1 MNNPASADTLPAS
14 EAAFPPAASYF
25 GLAPFLRM
33 SIAGFDFTAHTQAMI
48 AEAQD
53 NPDDAMLWM
62 NLSTA
67 MMSLKHEEL
76 GLTIQDQALAQQ
88 RIYVRPAAVQPA
100 KLRLLM
106 LVVPGNLS
114 ANVPID
120 CLLENSDVDLI
131 YYFMDPHGAKPLAWD
146 IPEHDLTMV
155 AVGASDDTRELIT
168 RLEHKLADWPT
179 PVINAP
185 QFVFSSERNT
195 ASLLLQ
201 NVPGLQISP
210 ALHITRTE
218 LEEVAAGSLMLS
230 DVVAGHQFPIILR
243 PVGTHGGHGLQK
255 LDTPAEVATYLTELN
270 EPVFFLSQFIDYSGD
285 DGQFRKFRVVLIDGK
300 PYACHM
306 GISSHWMIHYVNA
319 GMYEDAAKRAEEAV
333 FLNTFA
339 DFAERHKVALDTIYQ
354 RSGLDYLGIDCAE
367 TKDGQF
373 LVFEIDPAM
382 VIHAMD
388 DEVLFPNKQIHMSK
402 VINAFRNLLLARV
415 GH

>member
-1 MNNPASADTLPAS
+1 
-14 EAAFPPAASYF
+14 
-25 GLAPFLRM
+25 M

-120 CLLENSDVDLI
+120 CLLENNDVDLI
-131 YYFMDPHGAKPLAWD
+131 YYFMDPHGAEPLAWD
-146 IPEHDLTMV
+146 IPAHDLTMV
-155 AVGASDDTRELIT
+155 AVGASDDTRELIK

-255 LDTPAEVATYLTELN
+255 LDTPAQVATYLSELN

-285 DGQFRKFRVVLIDGK
+285 DGQYRKFRVVLIDGK

-306 GISSHWMIHYVNA
+306 GVSSHWMIHYVNA

>member
-1 MNNPASADTLPAS
+1 MNTPASADTLPAS

-131 YYFMDPHGAKPLAWD
+131 YYFMDPHGAEPLAWD

-201 NVPGLQISP
+201 NVAGLQISP

>member
-131 YYFMDPHGAKPLAWD
+131 YYFMDPHGAEPLAWD
-146 IPEHDLTMV
+146 IPAHDLTMV
-155 AVGASDDTRELIT
+155 AVGASDDTRELIK

-255 LDTPAEVATYLTELN
+255 LDTPAEVATYLSELN

-285 DGQFRKFRVVLIDGK
+285 DGQYRKFRVVLIDGK

-354 RSGLDYLGIDCAE
+354 RTGLEYLGIDCAE

>member
-1 MNNPASADTLPAS
+1 MNTPASADTLPAS

-131 YYFMDPHGAKPLAWD
+131 YYFMDPHGAEPLAWD

-339 DFAERHKVALDTIYQ
+339 DFAECHKVALDTIYQ

>member
-1 MNNPASADTLPAS
+1 MNTPASADTLPAS

-131 YYFMDPHGAKPLAWD
+131 YYFMDPHGAEPLAWD

-333 FLNTFA
+333 FLNTFS

>member
-1 MNNPASADTLPAS
+1 
-14 EAAFPPAASYF
+14 
-25 GLAPFLRM
+25 M

-131 YYFMDPHGAKPLAWD
+131 YYFMDPHGAEPLAWD
-146 IPEHDLTMV
+146 IPGHDLTMV

-218 LEEVAAGSLMLS
+218 LEEVAAGNLMLS

-255 LDTPAEVATYLTELN
+255 LDTPAQVATYLSELN

-285 DGQFRKFRVVLIDGK
+285 DGQYRKFRVVLIDGK

-402 VINAFRNLLLARV
+402 VINAFRNLLLTRV

>member
-1 MNNPASADTLPAS
+1 
-14 EAAFPPAASYF
+14 
-25 GLAPFLRM
+25 M
-33 SIAGFDFTAHTQAMI
+33 SIAGYDFTADTQQMI
-48 AEAQD
+48 ADAQD

-88 RIYVRPAAVQPA
+88 RIYVRPAAIQPA
-100 KLRLLM
+100 KQRLLM

-114 ANVPID
+114 ANVPLD

-131 YYFMDPHGAKPLAWD
+131 YYFVDPHGAEPLLWA
-146 IPEHDLTMV
+146 IPEHDLVMV
-155 AVGASDDTRELIT
+155 AIGASDETRELIN
-168 RLEHKLADWPT
+168 RLEQKLADWPT

-185 QFVFSSERNT
+185 QYVFSSERNT

-201 NVPGLQISP
+201 NIPGLQISP
-210 ALHITRTE
+210 ALHVTRTE
-218 LEEVAAGSLMLS
+218 LDEVAAGNLALS
-230 DVVAGHQFPIILR
+230 DVVQGHQFPIILR

-255 LDTPAEVATYLTELN
+255 LDTPAEVATYLTQLP
-270 EPVFFLSQFIDYSGD
+270 EPVFFLSQFIDYSGE
-285 DGQFRKFRVVLIDGK
+285 DGQFRKFRVMLIDGK

-339 DFAERHKVALDTIYQ
+339 DFAERHKVALEAIYQ
-354 RSGLDYLGIDCAE
+354 RTGLDYLGIDCAE

-388 DEVLFPNKQIHMSK
+388 DDVLFPNKQIHMRK
-402 VINAFRNLLLARV
+402 VIDAFRNLLSERV
-415 GH
+415 NS